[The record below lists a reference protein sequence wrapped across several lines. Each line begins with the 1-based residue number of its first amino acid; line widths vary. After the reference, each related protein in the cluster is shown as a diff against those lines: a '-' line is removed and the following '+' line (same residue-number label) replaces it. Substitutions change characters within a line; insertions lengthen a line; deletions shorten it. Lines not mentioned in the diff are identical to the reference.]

1 MKIHKIFLSILLLFF
16 SFNLLMA
23 QTQTTIKG
31 EVKNNK
37 SNFTQVQLKLGY
49 GNNMAAL
56 ATADIDADG
65 RFTLTYAQKDPD
77 IYQLTFGNNRNNK
90 LLVCLTPGDNIE
102 LIIDGGNLQHL
113 LGGRGSRNVVL
124 YKQLYDHVYDTQH
137 TMDSLNK
144 ALQNE
149 TDREFYENFMRRFSL
164 YHQTNQDIDEYLV
177 GAFIKTDSLK
187 QYVQSHSQGG
197 TVNKKETDEFL
208 TTAIKKLK
216 EIQSDYLPFENYQE
230 NVAQHYD
237 FKSNRAAGHAD
248 LYRDVDAYQNLL
260 DKRHAVA
267 QKAFNPFITQAKR
280 ITDLRDSLYFENQ
293 LSNKKDKAELCSQI
307 LSLMSKTDLS
317 AAQKEYTTLADQ
329 GDKQYKTLND
339 NAQKKMSQIVSKYQ
353 TIYNQKETE
362 NDNRIKTILNNNKD
376 ELVTLLFVDRYPR
389 ESNIKLHNDIAKA
402 LHERYPKQRVVA
414 ERYNLSQSPA
424 GKIAIGAEAPDMAF
438 ANPDGKIKK
447 LSDLRGNIVL
457 IDFWASWCRPC
468 RMENPNVVRL
478 YNKYHKKG
486 FEIYSV
492 SLDRD
497 KNNWKKAIV
506 DDNLSWENH
515 VSDLGYWNSA
525 GAKLYGVSSIP
536 CTFLLD
542 RDGKII
548 AKNLRGEQLHEALK
562 KIFGY

>member
-1 MKIHKIFLSILLLFF
+1 MKIHKLFLSIILIVF
-16 SFNLLMA
+16 SINMMA

-37 SNFTQVQLKLGY
+37 NNFTKVQLKLAY
-49 GNNMAAL
+49 GSNITAL
-56 ATADIDADG
+56 ASADIDAEG
-65 RFTLTYAQKDPD
+65 HFTINYAQKDPD
-77 IYQLTFGNNRNNK
+77 IYQLVFGSSRNK
-90 LLVCLTPGDNIE
+90 LIICLTPGDNVD
-102 LIIDGGNLQHL
+102 LIIDGNNLQHL
-113 LGGRGSRNVVL
+113 LGARGSRNVVL
-124 YKQLYDHVYDTQH
+124 YKQLYDNVYNTQH
-137 TMDSLNK
+137 TMDSLNQ
-144 ALQNE
+144 AWQDEPN
-149 TDREFYENFMRRFSL
+149 REFYEKFMQRFSL
-164 YHQTNQDIDEYLV
+164 YHQTNQDIAEYLV
-177 GAFIKTDSLK
+177 SAFIKTDSLK
-187 QYVQSHSQGG
+187 TYVQSKAQGN
-197 TVNKKETDEFL
+197 TVAKKEADAFL

-237 FKSNRAAGHAD
+237 FTSDRTPGHAD
-248 LYRDVDAYQNLL
+248 LYKDVDTYQSLL
-260 DKRHAVA
+260 DNCHA
-267 QKAFNPFITQAKR
+267 TAKR
-280 ITDLRDSLYFENQ
+280 VFEPFMVQVKHITDWRDSLYFENQ
-293 LSNKKDKAELCSQI
+293 LSNKKDKHELCAAI
-307 LSLMSKTDLS
+307 VRLMSPINFTT
-317 AAQKEYTTLADQ
+317 AQKDFNDQADKA
-329 GDKQYKTLND
+329 DKQYKTLND
-339 NAQKKMSQIVSKYQ
+339 NAQKQMSQMFSKYQ
-353 TIYNQKETE
+353 TAYNQTETD
-362 NDNRIKTILNNNKD
+362 NNNRIKAILNDNKD
-376 ELVTLLFVDRYPR
+376 ELVTLLFVDRFPR
-389 ESNIKLHNDIAKA
+389 ENNIKLHNDIAKA
-402 LHERYPKQRVVA
+402 LHERYPKQRVVT

-447 LSDLRGNIVL
+447 LSDLRGNVVL

-497 KNNWKKAIV
+497 KNSWKKAIA
-506 DDNLSWENH
+506 DDHLSWDNH

-542 RDGKII
+542 RDGKIL
-548 AKNLRGEQLHEALK
+548 AKNLRGEALHEALK